1 MGAPTSVLK
10 STKVRIGGAVMVLLI
25 LAGAVAATVLGL
37 RYAGANS
44 DEDARSA
51 ALDAGKRYATV
62 MFGFTPADV
71 DANVAQAKAALV
83 GNARTTYDDIMKSS
97 DLSAEVKK
105 QNVNSAVSIQEAGVV
120 SGDAERAVVLIFM
133 NQSVTRG
140 QTELVRVEPSR
151 VQYSMRKSG
160 DRWLIDDIQVI
171 TDNSL
176 RDKLHLGPAP
186 STDPSATPSVSPPA
200 PSAPAAPTP

>member
-1 MGAPTSVLK
+1 MAASASVWK
-10 STKVRIGGAVMVLLI
+10 STNVRIVGVVVALLI
-25 LAGAVAATVLGL
+25 LAAAVAATVFGL
-37 RYAGANS
+37 QYSGSRS
-44 DEDARSA
+44 DEDARSS
-51 ALDAGKRYATV
+51 ALDAGKRYASV

-71 DANVAQAKAALV
+71 DKNVAQAKAALV
-83 GNARTTYDDIMKSS
+83 GDARTTYDGIMASS

-105 QNVNSAVSIQEAGVV
+105 QNVRSAVSIQEAGVV
-120 SGDAERAVVLIFM
+120 SSSDDRAVVLIFM

-160 DRWLIDDIQVI
+160 DRWVIDDIAVI

-176 RDKLHLGPAP
+176 RDKLHLGPA
-186 STDPSATPSVSPPA
+186 SSPPA
-200 PSAPAAPTP
+200 SSAPAPTSSAPAP

>member
-1 MGAPTSVLK
+1 MAASTSVWK
-10 STKVRIGGAVMVLLI
+10 STRVRIVGAVMVVLL

-37 RYAGANS
+37 RYAGSRS

-51 ALDAGKRYATV
+51 ALDAGKRYASV

-71 DANVAQAKAALV
+71 DKNVAQAKAALV
-83 GNARTTYDDIMKSS
+83 GNARTTYDGIMSSS

-105 QNVNSAVSIQEAGVV
+105 QNVRSAVSIQEAGVV
-120 SGDAERAVVLIFM
+120 SSNGDRAVVLIFM

-160 DRWLIDDIQVI
+160 GRWVIDDIQVI

-186 STDPSATPSVSPPA
+186 STAATPNVVPPA
-200 PSAPAAPTP
+200 PAPTSSAPAP